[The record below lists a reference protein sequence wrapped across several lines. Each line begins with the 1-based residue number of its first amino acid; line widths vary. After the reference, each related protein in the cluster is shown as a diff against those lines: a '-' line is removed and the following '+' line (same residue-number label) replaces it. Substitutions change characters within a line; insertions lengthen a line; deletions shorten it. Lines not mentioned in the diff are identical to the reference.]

1 MPVLKNPKHEKF
13 AQGLAKGLSQEK
25 AYKEAGYNGNRK
37 AASNLWTNVDIQER
51 VAELTKQ
58 GAEEAKKRI
67 SFEARDQFE
76 RLEKTLEGAEAA
88 GEWRVV
94 AETRI
99 KILEMFGYRDHPT
112 LTHEHVNNTRV
123 DVHPSETKEPE
134 KAPANSNQ
142 RFRAVAGNY
151 RKA

>member
-1 MPVLKNPKHEKF
+1 MPVLENPRYEAF
-13 AQGLAKGLSQEK
+13 ALNLAKGMVDHK
-25 AYKEAGYNGNRK
+25 AYEEAGFKPNRGNASRLK
-37 AASNLWTNVDIQER
+37 ANENIQSR
-51 VAELTKQ
+51 VAELLKETV
-58 GAEEAKKRI
+58 AEVKERI

-76 RLEKTLEGAEAA
+76 RLEKTLEGAEKA

-94 AETRI
+94 ADTRI

-123 DVHPSETKEPE
+123 DVHHSETPEPE